1 MASFICTKC
10 AQRGD
15 YCLECYYY
23 RSHFTCAQHAQRIGF
38 CDCSKCIV
46 DINWKYSRHVYT
58 RRAIFSLM
66 TDKLFGTLLLGIQ
79 RLEDEGA
86 LQIADAF
93 MLEEMLECWQYKDE
107 VNLYPL
113 HFSSA

>member
-1 MASFICTKC
+1 
-10 AQRGD
+10 
-15 YCLECYYY
+15 
-23 RSHFTCAQHAQRIGF
+23 
-38 CDCSKCIV
+38 
-46 DINWKYSRHVYT
+46 
-58 RRAIFSLM
+58 M